1 MRTARARRG
10 YSRTMDLPT
19 IARAAAAARAA
30 IGVALLAAPG
40 PAAKRWLGDVSERPG
55 AQVAISGLGAR
66 DLALALG
73 TLWALGGRKRRARP
87 WLVASGAADAADLV
101 STLRSRQGL
110 STAAAAGTVAVAGGS
125 AVLHAWLQS
134 ELG

>member
-1 MRTARARRG
+1 
-10 YSRTMDLPT
+10 MDLPT

-40 PAAKRWLGDVSERPG
+40 PVAKRWLGDVSERPG
-55 AQVAISGLGAR
+55 AQVSISGLGGR
-66 DLALALG
+66 DLALGLG
-73 TLWALGGRKRRARP
+73 TLWALGGRKRRPRS
-87 WLVASGAADAADLV
+87 WLVASAGADTADLV
-101 STLRSRQGL
+101 SVLRSREGL
-110 STAAAAGTVAVAGGS
+110 SSAAVIGTVAVAGGS

>member
-1 MRTARARRG
+1 
-10 YSRTMDLPT
+10 MDPAT
-19 IARAAAAARAA
+19 IARAAAAARAV

-40 PAAKRWLGDVSERPG
+40 PAGKRWLGEVSEQPG

-66 DLALALG
+66 DLALGLG
-73 TLWALGGRKRRARP
+73 TLWALGGRRRAARG
-87 WLVASGAADAADLV
+87 WLLASGGADVADLLA
-101 STLRSRQGL
+101 TARFRKGL
-110 STAAAAGTVAVAGGS
+110 GTAAVAGTAAIAGGS